1 MLIRAHLDYGDNDYD
16 QAYNVSFHQNLE
28 FIHYNSKPAITG
40 LIKRTSREKLYL
52 LNSLKVEDGI
62 ISFVALIKFLRIS
75 HLDNYL
81 MSTAKWAY
89 ITEN

>member
-1 MLIRAHLDYGDNDYD
+1 MNK
-16 QAYNVSFHQNLE
+16 F
-28 FIHYNSKPAITG
+28 
-40 LIKRTSREKLYL
+40 

>member
-1 MLIRAHLDYGDNDYD
+1 MNK
-16 QAYNVSFHQNLE
+16 F
-28 FIHYNSKPAITG
+28 
-40 LIKRTSREKLYL
+40 

-81 MSTAKWAY
+81 MSTAK
-89 ITEN
+89 